1 MGSVSG
7 NLAEKKAEG
16 VMLLPTSIKK
26 SKDELTLTPVFVL
39 WSLFFK
45 LIKNI
50 DKMSVYLLL

>member
-16 VMLLPTSIKK
+16 VMLLPTSIKE

-39 WSLFFK
+39 WSLFLK
-45 LIKNI
+45 SIKNTN
-50 DKMSVYLLL
+50 KMSVYLLL

>member
-16 VMLLPTSIKK
+16 IMLLPTSIKE

-39 WSLFFK
+39 WSLFLK
-45 LIKNI
+45 SIKNTN
-50 DKMSVYLLL
+50 KMSVYLLL